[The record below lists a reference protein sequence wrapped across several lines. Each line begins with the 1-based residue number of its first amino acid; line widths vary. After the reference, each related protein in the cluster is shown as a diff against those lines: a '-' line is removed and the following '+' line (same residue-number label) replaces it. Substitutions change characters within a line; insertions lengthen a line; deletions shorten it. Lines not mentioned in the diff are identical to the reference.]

1 MLVGYPAGQ
10 SQLSNGLI
18 FRPPVHPLVAATLQ
32 GYHPRRPLD
41 LVDQNQSV
49 AIRPDARLQTIDLG
63 SISRNGPHT
72 MNKPPA
78 RFELTTC
85 CLQNSRTTAVLR
97 WRNTNSATR
106 TYWNTHLIWQ
116 ASIPAG
122 CLGEPCTLLG
132 HSLCN
137 SCSVT
142 LVLVAEACHLHAAY
156 QHQRCIQILD
166 KISCFQPHLCLGR

>member
-10 SQLSNGLI
+10 SQRSNGLI

-97 WRNTNSATR
+97 WRNTIASPGLEPAPR
-106 TYWNTHLIWQ
+106 RLRGVCGLLKPKTYFLSNHNQ
-116 ASIPAG
+116 
-122 CLGEPCTLLG
+122 
-132 HSLCN
+132 
-137 SCSVT
+137 
-142 LVLVAEACHLHAAY
+142 ACH
-156 QHQRCIQILD
+156 R
-166 KISCFQPHLCLGR
+166 PR